1 MALLSHIQGKEKK
14 LEIIDL
20 DWIYSIHST
29 QLSKPIAI
37 FLIFRPSTPDFS
49 QVTTGDL
56 QWLDGITE
64 DNTKND
70 FVTGLVIDHSALHTV
85 YLSNKIW
92 NHFTTT

>member
-1 MALLSHIQGKEKK
+1 MALPSRIQGKEKIRNYSFR
-14 LEIIDL
+14 LIF
-20 DWIYSIHST
+20 YSIHST
-29 QLSKPIAI
+29 QLFKPIAI

-85 YLSNKIW
+85 YLSNKV
-92 NHFTTT
+92 